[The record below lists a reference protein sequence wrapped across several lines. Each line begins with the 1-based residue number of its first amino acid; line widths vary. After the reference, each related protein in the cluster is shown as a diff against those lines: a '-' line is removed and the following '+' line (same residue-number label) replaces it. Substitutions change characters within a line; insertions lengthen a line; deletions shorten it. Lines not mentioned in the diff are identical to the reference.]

1 MFGCCTCERANR
13 AEAAAKVAPAPS
25 GAAAGGRQGQTGKR
39 RSVKAAAFEEPPQTD
54 SKDGP
59 GPATVLP
66 SAKDPVQVEPEDAN
80 LNTRPPSAYG
90 QDGQS
95 GQALQATQAREHEV
109 TELTEAPKRT
119 RRRSH
124 FVPSDAAAAAAE
136 AASPLTAASAEPGTG
151 QLQTLVEDPTS
162 GFQGTHKACLLGVT
176 KTVHGSTPLVESEF
190 KEKFVEHSGCDSEA
204 AARSGLQKAGV
215 TISCAKG
222 RKAGTPNQ
230 DNFFVTECGSFLIC
244 CVADGHGS
252 AGHWVSHWTCKF
264 VLRMMLE
271 QMEKA
276 KSLPTARAMNE
287 MFEKVHKE
295 VVRTAN
301 AEKIEIALSGTT
313 LSVAIVDREKRK
325 ILLAWAG
332 DSRCVLG
339 RLLKKGVI
347 SRLAS
352 GTAGKS
358 ECVGGSTDHKP
369 NDPKE
374 KRRVEENGGE
384 VLLLPGDV
392 PHRVFAK
399 GKEIPGLAMS
409 RSIGDLAGHMAGVIH
424 QPGIEWLDFQKDD
437 LLLCCSDG
445 VWEFLSNVEA
455 LNIVSQV
462 GKKKATEGVQKLS
475 TESRKLWLAESD
487 DCCDDITVIAVW
499 LT

>member
-1 MFGCCTCERANR
+1 MTIASNYAVAEEVVPLFLGDLRSSESNRLEIGKLDVDVLIFDISLWALQHVKVCKQQVVHGAVHSSRGTMFGCCTCERANR
-13 AEAAAKVAPAPS
+13 AEAVAKVAPAPS

-59 GPATVLP
+59 GPAAILP

-80 LNTRPPSAYG
+80 LNTRPPSADG

-204 AARSGLQKAGV
+204 AARSRLQKAGV

-230 DNFFVTECGSFLIC
+230 DRGGLRRLQRAS
-244 CVADGHGS
+244 
-252 AGHWVSHWTCKF
+252 SHLHRYF
-264 VLRMMLE
+264 
-271 QMEKA
+271 
-276 KSLPTARAMNE
+276 
-287 MFEKVHKE
+287 
-295 VVRTAN
+295 
-301 AEKIEIALSGTT
+301 
-313 LSVAIVDREKRK
+313 
-325 ILLAWAG
+325 
-332 DSRCVLG
+332 
-339 RLLKKGVI
+339 
-347 SRLAS
+347 
-352 GTAGKS
+352 
-358 ECVGGSTDHKP
+358 
-369 NDPKE
+369 
-374 KRRVEENGGE
+374 GE
-384 VLLLPGDV
+384 VC
-392 PHRVFAK
+392 RVT
-399 GKEIPGLAMS
+399 I
-409 RSIGDLAGHMAGVIH
+409 
-424 QPGIEWLDFQKDD
+424 
-437 LLLCCSDG
+437 
-445 VWEFLSNVEA
+445 
-455 LNIVSQV
+455 
-462 GKKKATEGVQKLS
+462 
-475 TESRKLWLAESD
+475 
-487 DCCDDITVIAVW
+487 
-499 LT
+499 